1 MLERQLEPEIMDSY
15 EEASGYD
22 QMDHAEVNRLFVDDL
37 LAFGNVGSD
46 ILDLGTGT
54 ARIPIELCRRSEDC
68 RILAVDMAAS
78 MLDLAKLNVEL
89 ASLTQRIFL
98 QQTDAKK
105 MPYEDGEFDTT
116 MSNSII
122 HHLPDP
128 ESAVREAVRVTKPG
142 GMLFFR
148 DLSRPAS
155 QSELDT
161 FVEMYAGSESEH
173 AQQMFA
179 DSLAAALTVDEFQQ
193 LIVPLGFAASS
204 VVMTSDRHWTWAA
217 LKPT

>member
-1 MLERQLEPEIMDSY
+1 MLQRQLEPEVMDSY

-37 LAFGNVGSD
+37 LAFDNVGSD

-54 ARIPIELCRRSEDC
+54 ARIPIELCQRIEDC
-68 RILAVDMAAS
+68 RVLAIDMAAS

-89 ASLTQRIFL
+89 ASLTERIFL

-128 ESAVREAVRVTKPG
+128 EPAVREAVRVTKPG

-155 QSELDT
+155 QSELET
-161 FVEMYAGSESEH
+161 FVEMYAGTESEH
-173 AQQMFA
+173 AKQMFA

-193 LIVPLGFAASS
+193 MIVPLGFAAET

-217 LKPT
+217 KKTT